1 MRVKKQTVLLIFEKI
16 RENEDLQLENNS
28 DIKIELRMETEAKE
42 ETIEDFDTSEQIRI
56 DFITSKDSAII
67 KEMT

>member
-28 DIKIELRMETEAKE
+28 DIKIELRMKTEAKE
-42 ETIEDFDTSEQIRI
+42 ETIEDFDASEQIRI